1 MPPSSSRSPFAF
13 ATDLWRQRELLW
25 QFSLREVELRH
36 KGSHLGLI
44 WSLLNPLL
52 MLSLYV
58 FVFGYIFNGRFG
70 ILPNETRVDY
80 ALGVFLGLS
89 IFQFLAETI
98 AISPNLIVV
107 NPNFVKKVVF
117 PLEILPASS
126 VSAATFHLL
135 ISLTLVLLGVAIFG
149 EGLGAGVL
157 WLPVIVLPIAFFALG
172 LAWIIAALGVFL
184 RDLSQITNFLSL
196 ALMYASAVFYPA
208 HKIPAALWQVL
219 RFNPLLL
226 AIEESRNAVLW
237 HQPVNL
243 HHLAYLYAVGFAAC
257 YFGHLIFRRLKPAF
271 ADVL

>member
-1 MPPSSSRSPFAF
+1 MSFSPIAF
-13 ATDLWRQRELLW
+13 ITDLWRHRELLW
-25 QFSLREVELRH
+25 QFSQREVQLRH

-70 ILPNETRVDY
+70 MLANETRVDY

-98 AISPNLIVV
+98 SVAPSLIVA

-117 PLEILPASS
+117 PLEILPAAS
-126 VSAATFHLL
+126 VSAAVFHLL
-135 ISLTLVLLGVAIFG
+135 ISLTLVLLGVGFFG
-149 EGLGAGVL
+149 QGLTVGVL
-157 WLPVIVLPIAFFALG
+157 WLPLIILPIALLALG

-184 RDLSQITNFLSL
+184 RDIGQITQFLTMV
-196 ALMYASAVFYPA
+196 LMYASAVFYPA
-208 HKIPAALWQVL
+208 HKIPAAVWQIL

-226 AIEESRNAVLW
+226 AVEQCRNAVLW
-237 HQPVNL
+237 NQAVSL
-243 HHLAYLYAVGFAAC
+243 RHLAYLYLVGLGMC

>member
-1 MPPSSSRSPFAF
+1 MQLAQGSVQRS
-13 ATDLWRQRELLW
+13 
-25 QFSLREVELRH
+25 
-36 KGSHLGLI
+36 
-44 WSLLNPLL
+44 
-52 MLSLYV
+52 
-58 FVFGYIFNGRFG
+58 
-70 ILPNETRVDY
+70 
-80 ALGVFLGLS
+80 
-89 IFQFLAETI
+89 
-98 AISPNLIVV
+98 
-107 NPNFVKKVVF
+107 
-117 PLEILPASS
+117 
-126 VSAATFHLL
+126 
-135 ISLTLVLLGVAIFG
+135 
-149 EGLGAGVL
+149 
-157 WLPVIVLPIAFFALG
+157 
-172 LAWIIAALGVFL
+172 IAALGVFL